1 MEALLARAAPD
12 RGAVGG
18 HGAPQRASADRAP
31 PTLAQRLAA
40 EAVGTFVL
48 TLIAAGADVLDG
60 ITAGGIGHTARYLA
74 PGLMVTALIFTLS
87 GVSGAHINPA
97 VTLAFFARRVFSLRD
112 TCAYWLVQLAGAT
125 AAALT
130 LRAMFGERAHY
141 GATRMNLD
149 LPPADGL
156 AIEAIFTAILVL
168 VILGTSEQKAVVGK
182 NAAIAVGFTIAAL
195 GLCAS
200 PVSGASM
207 NPARS
212 LGPMI
217 ATLHFT
223 DWWIYLAGP
232 IAGALLACLVV
243 QLIYGS
249 PTDGEHEA
257 AHGKTTADG

>member
-1 MEALLARAAPD
+1 M
-12 RGAVGG
+12 
-18 HGAPQRASADRAP
+18 SAKP
-31 PTLAQRLAA
+31 SFAQRLAA
-40 EAVGTFVL
+40 EAAGTYVL

-74 PGLMVTALIFTLS
+74 PGLVVTALIFTLS

-97 VTLAFFARRVFSLRD
+97 VTLAFFARRDISLRD
-112 TCAYWLVQLAGAT
+112 TLAYWAVQLAGAL
-125 AAALT
+125 AAGLT
-130 LRAMFGERAHY
+130 LRALFGTAARY
-141 GATRMNLD
+141 GATKMSLA

-168 VILGTSEQKAVVGK
+168 VILGTLEQKAVVGK

-217 ATLHFT
+217 ASLSFT

-232 IAGALLACLVV
+232 VLGALGACALV
-243 QLIYGS
+243 QAIYGPPS
-249 PTDGEHEA
+249 DGEHEA
-257 AHGKTTADG
+257 AHGNG